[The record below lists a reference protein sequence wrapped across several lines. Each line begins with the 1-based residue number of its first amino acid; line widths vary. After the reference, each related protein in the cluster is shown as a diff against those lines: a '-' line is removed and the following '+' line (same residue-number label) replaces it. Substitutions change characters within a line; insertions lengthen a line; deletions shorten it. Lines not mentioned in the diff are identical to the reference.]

1 MREIMRCLATITFV
15 AVTATALRAEDGK
28 VSYRERTGKGGVLT
42 VSGRIESE
50 SLAGVRV
57 GGRTIPSGEV
67 IEIAYDV
74 PGAIRLDYRSVAAE
88 TKPPAEAI
96 KDYEALIKTPAV
108 QGTKYLK
115 RHLEYRIAALTA
127 ARADEGALQLRAAIE
142 AIQKFK
148 RENADAWQLV
158 PLTRTLAR
166 LMLDK
171 EPPDT
176 DAARKVY
183 DDLIAAPGAPPEVKL
198 ECTLQVIDLF
208 LQTGKTADAQAR
220 LATLPAGDPRVPIYQ
235 IGVRA
240 APDKLAEAAKQLQE
254 YIEKTNDPTLKAAA
268 YNVLGDVYRRDP
280 AHKKD
285 ALYAY
290 LYVDVIYNQD
300 AIETQKAVARLA
312 QLFDE
317 FKDEARA
324 KQYRDRL
331 RGK

>member
-1 MREIMRCLATITFV
+1 MCEHMRFLACAICLV
-15 AVTATALRAEDGK
+15 VTATALRAEEGK

-42 VSGRIESE
+42 ASGRIESE
-50 SLAGVRV
+50 SLAGIRV

-96 KDYEALIKTPAV
+96 KDYEALLKTPAV
-108 QGTKYLK
+108 QGSKYLK
-115 RHLEYRIAALTA
+115 RHIEYRMTVLTA
-127 ARADEGALQLRAAIE
+127 ARADEGPLQQRAAID

-148 RENADAWQLV
+148 RDHPDAWQLL

-166 LMLDK
+166 LLLDK
-171 EPPDT
+171 DPPDT
-176 DAARKVY
+176 DAARKAY
-183 DDLIAAPGAPPEVKL
+183 DELGAAPGAPADVKL
-198 ECTLQVIDLF
+198 ECTLQVIDLL
-208 LQTGKTADAQAR
+208 LQSGKTADAQAR
-220 LATLPAGDPRVPIYQ
+220 LAALPAGDPRVPIYQ

-240 APDKLAEAAKQLQE
+240 APDKLADAAKQLQD
-254 YIEKTNDPTLKAAA
+254 YIDKTTDPGLKAAA

-300 AIETQKAVARLA
+300 AAETQKAVARLA

>member
-1 MREIMRCLATITFV
+1 MREFMRYLASATFV
-15 AVTATALRAEDGK
+15 VVTATALRAEDGK
-28 VSYRERTGKGGVLT
+28 VSYRERSGKGGVLT
-42 VSGRIESE
+42 ASGRIESE
-50 SLAGVRV
+50 SLAGVKV

-96 KDYEALIKTPAV
+96 KDYEALLKTPAV
-108 QGTKYLK
+108 QGSKYLK
-115 RHLEYRIAALTA
+115 RHIEYRMTVLTA
-127 ARADEGALQLRAAIE
+127 VRADEGPLQQRAAID

-148 RENADAWQLV
+148 RENVDAWQLV
-158 PLTRTLAR
+158 PLTRSLAR
-166 LMLDK
+166 LLLDK
-171 EPPDT
+171 EPPDA
-176 DAARKVY
+176 DAARKAY
-183 DDLIAAPGAPPEVKL
+183 DELIAAPGAPADVKL

-208 LQTGKTADAQAR
+208 LQSGKSAEAQAR
-220 LATLPAGDPRVPIYQ
+220 LAALPAGDPRVPIYQ

-240 APDKLAEAAKQLQE
+240 TPATLADAAKQLQE
-254 YIEKTNDPTLKAAA
+254 YIDKTNDPVLKAAA

-280 AHKKD
+280 ARKKD

>member
-1 MREIMRCLATITFV
+1 MREFMRYLACVTFV
-15 AVTATALRAEDGK
+15 AVTASALRAEDGK
-28 VSYRERTGKGGVLT
+28 VSYRERAGKGAVLT
-42 VSGRIESE
+42 ASGRIDSE
-50 SLAGVRV
+50 SLAGVKV
-57 GGRTIPSGEV
+57 GGRTIPSSEI

-74 PGAIRLDYRSVAAE
+74 PGAIRLDYRSAAAE
-88 TKPPAEAI
+88 TKPPAETI
-96 KDYEALIKTPAV
+96 KEYEALLRLPAV
-108 QGTKYLK
+108 QSSKYLK
-115 RHLEYRIAALTA
+115 RHIEYRIVALAA
-127 ARADEGALQLRAAIE
+127 ARADEGALQMRSAID

-166 LMLDK
+166 LLLDK
-171 EPPDT
+171 DPPDA
-176 DAARKVY
+176 DAAVKAY
-183 DDLIAAPGAPPEVKL
+183 DELVAAPGAPPDVKL
-198 ECTLQVIDLF
+198 ECTLQVIDLL
-208 LQTGKTADAQAR
+208 LQSGKTAEAQTR
-220 LATLPAGDPRVPIYQ
+220 LAALPAGDPRVPIYQ

-240 APDKLAEAAKQLQE
+240 TPDKLADTAKQLRE
-254 YIEKTNDPTLKAAA
+254 YIDRTSDPTLKAAA

-300 AIETQKAVARLA
+300 AVETQKAVSRLA

>member
-1 MREIMRCLATITFV
+1 MREFMRFLVCVPCLAV
-15 AVTATALRAEDGK
+15 ATTALRAEDGK
-28 VSYRERTGKGGVLT
+28 VSYRERAGKGGVLT
-42 VSGRIESE
+42 ASGRIESE
-50 SLAGVRV
+50 SLAGVKV
-57 GGRTIPSGEV
+57 GGKTVSSSEI

-74 PGAIRLDYRSVAAE
+74 PGAIRLDYRSAAAE
-88 TKPPAEAI
+88 IKPPAEVM
-96 KDYEALIKTPAV
+96 KEYEALLKLPAV
-108 QGTKYLK
+108 QGSKYLK
-115 RHLEYRIAALTA
+115 RHIEYRIAALAA
-127 ARADEGALQLRAAIE
+127 ARSDEGALQLKAAIDG
-142 AIQKFK
+142 IQKFK

-171 EPPDT
+171 DPPDPE
-176 DAARKVY
+176 AARKAY
-183 DDLIAAPGAPPEVKL
+183 EDLIAAPGAPPDVKL
-198 ECTLQVIDLF
+198 EGTLQVIDLL
-208 LQTGKTADAQAR
+208 LQSGKTTEAQAR
-220 LATLPAGDPRVPIYQ
+220 LAALPAGDPRVPIYQ

-240 APDKLAEAAKQLQE
+240 TPDKLADAARQLQE
-254 YIEKTNDPTLKAAA
+254 YVDKTNDPTLKAAA

-300 AIETQKAVARLA
+300 AVETQKAVARLA
-312 QLFDE
+312 QLFEE
-317 FKDEARA
+317 FKDEPRA

>member
-1 MREIMRCLATITFV
+1 MRYVLCVGLLM
-15 AVTATALRAEDGK
+15 ATASALPAEDGK
-28 VSYRERTGKGGVLT
+28 VSYRERAGKGGVLT
-42 VSGRIESE
+42 ANGRIESE
-50 SLAGVRV
+50 SLAGVKV
-57 GGRTIPSGEV
+57 GGKTIPSSEV

-88 TKPPAEAI
+88 TKPPGESI
-96 KDYEALIKTPAV
+96 KDYEALLKAPAV
-108 QGTKYLK
+108 QGSKYLK
-115 RHLEYRIAALTA
+115 RHVEYRIAALTA
-127 ARADEGALQLRAAIE
+127 ARADEGALQLKAAID
-142 AIQKFK
+142 AVQKFK

-171 EPPDT
+171 DPPDPE
-176 DAARKVY
+176 AARKAY
-183 DDLIAAPGAPPEVKL
+183 DELIAAPGAPPDVKL
-198 ECTLQVIDLF
+198 ECTLQVIDLL
-208 LQTGKTADAQAR
+208 LQSGKTADAQAR
-220 LATLPAGDPRVPIYQ
+220 LAALPPGDPRVPIYQ

-240 APDKLAEAAKQLQE
+240 TADKLSDTARQLQE
-254 YIEKTNDPTLKAAA
+254 FIDKTNDPVLKAAA

-300 AIETQKAVARLA
+300 TVETQKAVARLA